1 MPHNIQLQIIAAL
14 AVITLIGL
22 AVWAYRAAQKAHI
35 QGYDLGYDDAK
46 RGHELRIDD
55 LQHEVAHLQLKA
67 ANQHAAHQ
75 LDRDAIIQDALARIA
90 IFARR
95 AAACTEAD
103 LNTLTAAANQLG
115 FANTTYK
122 SMHAE
127 DPARFAHQMQLQLIN
142 LAERM
147 RVALQHPSDAQQLE
161 TKNGT
166 AGPRVAHVEDAA

>member
-1 MPHNIQLQIIAAL
+1 MSHSIQLQIIAAL

-22 AVWAYRAAQKAHI
+22 AVWAYRAAQKAHV

-55 LQHEVAHLQLKA
+55 LQHEIEHLHLKA
-67 ANQHAAHQ
+67 ANQRAAHQ
-75 LDRDAIIQDALARIA
+75 LDRDAIIQDADERIA

-103 LNTLTAAANQLG
+103 LNTLTAAANQLAL
-115 FANTTYK
+115 ANATYK

-147 RVALQHPSDAQQLE
+147 RASLEQPNDAQQLD
-161 TKNGT
+161 TNAAADSPGL
-166 AGPRVAHVEDAA
+166 VQVEAAA